1 MDEVKEK
8 LAYICSQFRIEGD
21 ILVYRWIPA
30 GHINTAY
37 YVAVYNGKEIYQLL
51 IQRVN
56 TYVFRDPV
64 GMMRNIEL
72 LTEHVRSKEPT
83 MEKRRRLHF
92 RHTAARKNY
101 IVLKDGV
108 AMGPDEPFDPLD
120 ESIEFWRVYNFIEY
134 STSFETAEGNPEVLR
149 MSGKAFGKFLRQL
162 EDFEAGRLIESI
174 PHFHDTRY
182 RLDHFFSVVEEDPL
196 GRAATCP
203 EEIALIKRNRDFGC
217 TLCRQIDRGELPM
230 RVTHNDTKTNN
241 ILFDKDNLDP
251 LVIIDLDTCMP
262 GLACY
267 DFGDT
272 IRFAACTAEED
283 QPDGM
288 QLDLRL
294 MRAYTEGYMS
304 EAGSVLTDA
313 EVESLATGAA
323 VITGDYSLNRAA
335 QVSGIRVL
343 SIDSL
348 ASALRPALVA
358 GETVTIEIVKEGR
371 EAAQGASGYE
381 VFVKRVD
388 GKWKLAK
395 TVSGNSGFATT
406 ISVGR

>member
-217 TLCRQIDRGELPM
+217 TLCRHLPSDRQGRTPHS
-230 RVTHNDTKTNN
+230 R
-241 ILFDKDNLDP
+241 DP
-251 LVIIDLDTCMP
+251 QRHQDQQHPLRQGQPRPPGHHRPGHLYAGP
-262 GLACY
+262 GL
-267 DFGDT
+267 
-272 IRFAACTAEED
+272 
-283 QPDGM
+283 
-288 QLDLRL
+288 L
-294 MRAYTEGYMS
+294 
-304 EAGSVLTDA
+304 
-313 EVESLATGAA
+313 
-323 VITGDYSLNRAA
+323 
-335 QVSGIRVL
+335 
-343 SIDSL
+343 
-348 ASALRPALVA
+348 
-358 GETVTIEIVKEGR
+358 
-371 EAAQGASGYE
+371 
-381 VFVKRVD
+381 
-388 GKWKLAK
+388 
-395 TVSGNSGFATT
+395 
-406 ISVGR
+406 

>member
-64 GMMRNIEL
+64 GMMKNIEL

-108 AMGPDEPFDPLD
+108 ALGPDEPFDPLD
-120 ESIEFWRVYNFIEY
+120 ERIEFWRVYNFIEY

-149 MSGKAFGKFLRQL
+149 MSGKAFGRFLRQL
-162 EDFEAGRLIESI
+162 EDFEAGQLIESI

-182 RLDHFFSVVEEDPL
+182 RLDHFFSVVEKDELD
-196 GRAATCP
+196 RAASCR
-203 EEIALIKRNRDFGC
+203 EEIGLIEKYREFGC
-217 TLCRQIDRGELPM
+217 TLCRQIDRGELPL

-304 EAGSVLTDA
+304 EAGCVLTDA
-313 EVESLATGAA
+313 EVKSLATGAA
-323 VITGDYSLNRAA
+323 VITLELASRFLGDYLVDDKYFRIAYPEQNLQRARA
-335 QVSGIRVL
+335 QL
-343 SIDSL
+343 TLFTDMMKHMDEMQ
-348 ASALRPALVA
+348 A
-358 GETVTIEIVKEGR
+358 IVRDCAGR
-371 EAAQGASGYE
+371 E
-381 VFVKRVD
+381 
-388 GKWKLAK
+388 
-395 TVSGNSGFATT
+395 
-406 ISVGR
+406 

>member
-1 MDEVKEK
+1 MDDVKEK
-8 LAYICSQFRIEGD
+8 LAYICSQFRIEGE

-64 GMMRNIEL
+64 GMMKNIEL
-72 LTEHVRSKEPT
+72 LTEHIRGKEPT

-92 RHTAARKNY
+92 RHPAARRNY
-101 IVLKDGV
+101 VVLRNGL
-108 AMGPDEPFDPLD
+108 ATGPEEAFDPLD

-162 EDFEAGRLIESI
+162 EDFDAERLIESI

-182 RLDHFFSVVEEDPL
+182 RLDSFFADVERDEM
-196 GRAATCP
+196 GRAASCR
-203 EEIALIKRNRDFGC
+203 EEIGIIEKYRDFGC
-217 TLCRQIDRGELPM
+217 TLCEEIDRGLLPM

-288 QLDLRL
+288 KLDLEL

-323 VITGDYSLNRAA
+323 VITLE
-335 QVSGIRVL
+335 
-343 SIDSL
+343 L
-348 ASALRPALVA
+348 ASRFLADYLVGDRYFRIAYPEQNLRRAQAQLALFVDMMAHMDEMQA
-358 GETVTIEIVKEGR
+358 IVR
-371 EAAQGASGYE
+371 ECAERA
-381 VFVKRVD
+381 R
-388 GKWKLAK
+388 
-395 TVSGNSGFATT
+395 
-406 ISVGR
+406 